1 MNTATACLACK
12 KQHLKCVWGP
22 QVAGG
27 GTQTCLRRFDG
38 QGLRHSARFSLQ
50 ALNYNDQLT
59 DFGSNASPTSH
70 TYVVEIGGGD
80 GASAVSRDSRRH
92 YGPIPHGS
100 TLGLANVGSVPYP
113 LMENHEVRLMQ
124 YYLTY
129 MCTWFDLCDSRR
141 HFANIVPPRAASCPT
156 LLNAIFALSSR
167 HLSLNAKYDPYA
179 SDRYHQ
185 ACLRHLATISND
197 SSALNDDNL
206 LAATILLRTLE
217 ELDVPLIGTDHEGH
231 LLGIQLFMNTC
242 DSTTTPSSLRL
253 ASFWIG
259 MRQEV
264 TMSFASQ
271 RPVKIRLDH
280 GFMDRSLS
288 EADDDTWANRI
299 IVHSADVIN
308 YCFGNNGPNRHHYQE
323 LVDYDQAWLRA
334 RPVSWLP
341 VAYSASDE
349 TLGEAFPHIIYLN
362 HAVVIGQVHSI
373 FARILLMCHDD
384 RVPRIGPSAQLARK
398 QIDVGQYPD
407 PSPRTLRD
415 SSLKPLHKTRHLH
428 SLHGSDGMWRS
439 IYREKGPR
447 GVIGC
452 ADADPE
458 YPFVAH
464 CFSAGPFKESM
475 GLDGFLIQA
484 TRLGGRNTRDLDPK
498 RPWSA
503 LSHFLSFIY
512 FLQFLHFF
520 ANLATLNAM
529 APRKLQVGVAGLG
542 RMGKRHAL
550 NFHQNVPRAVLVAV
564 SSPDAAERDWA
575 TENLAPDGVAIYE
588 NYSDM
593 MAHVGLDAVCV
604 ASATAVHAEQTN
616 TAIAAGK
623 HVLCEK
629 PLGTTVEISQSV
641 VDAAAT
647 RPDLK
652 VMCGFSR
659 RFDASYRDAYEK
671 TKSGLIG
678 RPSVLRSQTCDVLD
692 PSGFFVAYAQFSGG
706 IFVDCS
712 IHDIDLAL
720 WFFGQESKVRSVHAV
735 GITAVEP
742 DLRQYDDRDNA
753 VGIVEFYDGRIAYL
767 YASRM
772 MAAGQE
778 DTTEIIGTKG
788 KLSVNLI
795 PVENHVRIYGQ
806 EGIRHELP
814 QNYWGRFQ
822 AAFTREAIEFT
833 ECVLDDK
840 PVPVGLESAVTA
852 VRIGAALQRSMI
864 MGNKIHFDEGGNE
877 VNRAQL

>member
-1 MNTATACLACK
+1 MSLKFVDETYDVEAEYLSDPDDACELGQDNTFQSHHDSPVDPAP
-12 KQHLKCVWGP
+12 GP
-22 QVAGG
+22 DPAQLSGAM
-27 GTQTCLRRFDG
+27 QTFRRESRIAISKD
-38 QGLRHSARFSLQ
+38 
-50 ALNYNDQLT
+50 
-59 DFGSNASPTSH
+59 TSR
-70 TYVVEIGGGD
+70 TYC
-80 GASAVSRDSRRH
+80 
-92 YGPIPHGS
+92 PIPHGS
-100 TLGLANVGSVPYP
+100 TLGIARTDSVPYP
-113 LMENHEVRLMQ
+113 LIESHEVRLMQ

-141 HFANIVPPRAASCPT
+141 HFANVVPPRAANCPT
-156 LLNAIFALSSR
+156 LLSAIFALSSR
-167 HLSLNAKYDPYA
+167 HLSLNAQFDPYA

-185 ACLRHLATISND
+185 ACLKHLTTISND

-231 LLGIQLFMNTC
+231 LLGIQLFMNTY
-242 DSTTTPSSLRL
+242 DSRVTPSSLRL

-271 RPVKIRLDH
+271 RPVKIKLDH
-280 GFMDRSLS
+280 EFIDRSLLP
-288 EADDDTWANRI
+288 ADDDTWANRI
-299 IVHSADVIN
+299 VVHSAEVIN
-308 YCFGNNGPNRHHYQE
+308 YCFGSSGPNRVHYQE

-341 VAYSASDE
+341 IAYSAPDKSLDE
-349 TLGEAFPHIIYLN
+349 VFPHIIYLN

-384 RVPRIGPSAQLARK
+384 RVPRIGPSAQLAR
-398 QIDVGQYPD
+398 QRIDVGPD
-407 PSPRTLRD
+407 PKSGLFEIKNPNKSQDDIRTQV
-415 SSLKPLHKTRHLH
+415 
-428 SLHGSDGMWRS
+428 
-439 IYREKGPR
+439 RELCG
-447 GVIGC
+447 I
-452 ADADPE
+452 
-458 YPFVAH
+458 
-464 CFSAGPFKESM
+464 
-475 GLDGFLIQA
+475 
-484 TRLGGRNTRDLDPK
+484 
-498 RPWSA
+498 A
-503 LSHFLSFIY
+503 LSNPSTRP
-512 FLQFLHFF
+512 
-520 ANLATLNAM
+520 ATFTACM
-529 APRKLQVGVAGLG
+529 GLQVGVAGLG
-542 RMGKRHAL
+542 RMGKRHAF

-564 SSPDAAERDWA
+564 TSPDAGEREWA
-575 TENLAPDGVAIYE
+575 AENLAPHGVAIYE

-593 MAHVGLDAVCV
+593 LSHEGLDAVCV

-616 TAIAAGK
+616 AAIAAGK

-629 PLGTTVEISQSV
+629 PLGTTVDISQSV
-641 VDAAAT
+641 VDTAAT

-678 RPSVLRSQTCDVLD
+678 RPSILRSQTCDVLD

-742 DLRQYDDRDNA
+742 DLRQYNDRDNA
-753 VGIVEFYDGRIAYL
+753 VGVVEFYDGRIAYL

-795 PVENHVRIYGQ
+795 PVENHVRIYEQG
-806 EGIRHELP
+806 GIRHELP

-833 ECVLDDK
+833 DCVLDDK
-840 PVPVGLESAVTA
+840 PVPVELTSAVTA

-864 MGNKIHFDEGGNE
+864 NGNKIFFDEHGNE
-877 VNRAQL
+877 ATRASL

>member
-1 MNTATACLACK
+1 MSTATACL
-12 KQHLKCVWGP
+12 
-22 QVAGG
+22 
-27 GTQTCLRRFDG
+27 
-38 QGLRHSARFSLQ
+38 
-50 ALNYNDQLT
+50 
-59 DFGSNASPTSH
+59 
-70 TYVVEIGGGD
+70 
-80 GASAVSRDSRRH
+80 
-92 YGPIPHGS
+92 
-100 TLGLANVGSVPYP
+100 
-113 LMENHEVRLMQ
+113 
-124 YYLTY
+124 
-129 MCTWFDLCDSRR
+129 FDLCDSSR

-167 HLSLNAKYDPYA
+167 HLSLNAQYDPYA

-185 ACLRHLATISND
+185 ACLKHLTTISND

-341 VAYSASDE
+341 IAYSASDE
-349 TLGEAFPHIIYLN
+349 SLGEAFPHIIYLN

-384 RVPRIGPSAQLARK
+384 RVPRIGPAAQLARK
-398 QIDVGQYPD
+398 QIDD
-407 PSPRTLRD
+407 DIRTQV
-415 SSLKPLHKTRHLH
+415 
-428 SLHGSDGMWRS
+428 
-439 IYREKGPR
+439 RELCG
-447 GVIGC
+447 I
-452 ADADPE
+452 
-458 YPFVAH
+458 
-464 CFSAGPFKESM
+464 
-475 GLDGFLIQA
+475 
-484 TRLGGRNTRDLDPK
+484 
-498 RPWSA
+498 A
-503 LSHFLSFIY
+503 LSNPSTRP
-512 FLQFLHFF
+512 
-520 ANLATLNAM
+520 ATFTAC
-529 APRKLQVGVAGLG
+529 
-542 RMGKRHAL
+542 MG
-550 NFHQNVPRAVLVAV
+550 NVPRAVLVAV
-564 SSPDAAERDWA
+564 TSPDAAEREWA
-575 TENLAPDGVAIYE
+575 AENLAPDGVAIYE

-593 MAHVGLDAVCV
+593 IAHIGLDAVCV

-616 TAIAAGK
+616 AAIAAGK

-833 ECVLDDK
+833 DCVLDDK
-840 PVPVGLESAVTA
+840 PVPVELASAVTA

-864 MGNKIHFDEGGNE
+864 MGNKILFDESGNE